1 MHATKANLPSQL
13 PFLPGNSYADP
24 TITRYHKT
32 QLLNVR
38 DGAMQGKI
46 FTSILLSLYA
56 QSDPNGQLTL
66 SVSINH
72 FRDVEKTTTIQ
83 EDIDREL
90 LRSMKEG
97 DPMKLTGIPARKAHE
112 NDAIPKIAPKWLKH
126 DKQVGLSVWRFR
138 TRCVLEYSNILNK
151 YMLSVRC

>member
-1 MHATKANLPSQL
+1 MHRATLTVNLP
-13 PFLPGNSYADP
+13 Y
-24 TITRYHKT
+24 
-32 QLLNVR
+32 
-38 DGAMQGKI
+38 
-46 FTSILLSLYA
+46 
-56 QSDPNGQLTL
+56 
-66 SVSINH
+66 VSINH
-72 FRDVEKTTTIQ
+72 LRDVEKTTTLQ

-126 DKQVGLSVWRFR
+126 DKQVGLSVWRCLR
-138 TRCVLEYSNILNK
+138 HALESSNILNK